1 MSTDTVV
8 SEAASDP
15 LFTPLRIGNV
25 IVRNRLMQAAH
36 SKLYAVGGRESQ
48 QEIDYFARRAEG
60 GTALFIAGNRFVHPS
75 SAIRGFVDGWRT
87 DIVEADTAL
96 TDAVHER
103 GARIFAQLNHHGAQ
117 ASPDGP
123 EGPRP
128 VISASRMI
136 SPSTGAATIEAT
148 DADIAAF
155 VDGWAL
161 TAENAIRGGFDGVE
175 VHMAHGYL
183 LHQFLSPL
191 YNRRTD
197 EYGGSLEARTRFPLE
212 VLAAVRARVGDKPVV
227 GIRIVANE
235 FDESGLSRDDCLA
248 IIDHLRHHVSI
259 DYINLAGGEYHQVH
273 YVFPSS
279 AMPSAWLRDDVAAV
293 KRRNPDIPVFGVGA
307 AATVDDARAVIAEG
321 VADMVALTRAQIA
334 DPDLATKLR
343 TAAPVTHCI
352 RLNQGCLARTG
363 AGLPMGCTI
372 NPVVGR
378 EGQRSIPAPA
388 SRVAHVAVIGGGA
401 AGLKAAAEL
410 TRNGHRV
417 TLFEATAQLGGQ
429 LHLARRVPGRE
440 TVQLLIDDLVRDSA
454 DVDIRLETRVTAE
467 QLVAASDTY
476 DHVIIATGSRPA
488 QRGTSVGGV
497 TDAASAAL
505 SMLNDA
511 PGIVSAWQAVAEPHQ
526 LRSPALIVDHDGTPY
541 SAGVALAVAAATDD
555 VRLVTRFDTAFPFI
569 RGSQD
574 RDHLHR
580 RLFRTPGTPGSLPDG
595 AFTINVSETVVDFD
609 PDAEVAML
617 RSLATGR
624 ERTVTARSVVLATPR
639 EHVPFESAPLSEL
652 GIPVSVI
659 GDSRAP
665 RTIDAA
671 IFDGFEAAFA
681 LGKAPASERAASV
694 S

>member
-8 SEAASDP
+8 GEAADP
-15 LFTPLRIGNV
+15 LFAPLRIGPI

-36 SKLYAVGGRESQ
+36 SKLYAVGGHESQ

-87 DIVEADTAL
+87 DIVDADRRM

-123 EGPRP
+123 DGPRP
-128 VISASRMI
+128 VFSASRML
-136 SPSTGAATIEAT
+136 SPSGSATVAAT
-148 DADIAAF
+148 DADIAEF
-155 VDGWAL
+155 VGGWAL
-161 TAENAIRGGFDGVE
+161 AAENALRGGFDGVE

-191 YNRRTD
+191 YNSRTD
-197 EYGGSLEARTRFPLE
+197 AYGGSLENRARFPLE
-212 VLAAVRARVGDKPVV
+212 VLAAVRERAGDDVAV

-235 FDESGLSRDDCLA
+235 FTEAGLGQDDCLA
-248 IIDHLRHHVSI
+248 IIDHLREHVRI

-279 AMPSAWLRDDVAAV
+279 AMPARWLRDDVAAV
-293 KRRNPDIPVFGVGA
+293 KRRHPDIPVFGVGA
-307 AATVDDARAVIAEG
+307 ATVDDARSVIDDG
-321 VADMVALTRAQIA
+321 IADMVALTRAQIA

-343 TAAPVTHCI
+343 DGGAITHCI

-363 AGLPMGCTI
+363 AGLPMGCTV
-372 NPVVGR
+372 NPTVGR
-378 EGQRSIPAPA
+378 ERNRGVPPRAKRA
-388 SRVAHVAVIGGGA
+388 ERVAVVGGGP

-410 TRNGHRV
+410 HRNGHAV
-417 TLFEATAQLGGQ
+417 TLFEASDRLGGQ
-429 LHLARRVPGRE
+429 LNLATRVPGRDSI
-440 TVQLLIDDLVRDSA
+440 QLLIDDLTRDTA
-454 DVDIRLETRVTAE
+454 DVDIHLSTPVAAE
-467 QLVAASDTY
+467 QLSSFDR
-476 DHVIIATGSRPA
+476 VIVATGSRPA
-488 QRGTSVGGV
+488 HGTSAMSR

-505 SMLNDA
+505 TELA
-511 PGIVSAWQAVAEPHQ
+511 ALPGAHSAWRAVGDPGRLE
-526 LRSPALIVDHDGTPY
+526 SPVLIVDHDGTPY
-541 SAGVALAVAAATDD
+541 SAGVALAVAAAHD
-555 VRLVTRFDTAFPFI
+555 VRLVTRFDTAFPAI

-580 RLFRTPGTPGSLPDG
+580 RLFRTPGTPGALPPG
-595 AFTINVSETVVDFD
+595 EFTIDVSETLVGFD
-609 PDAEVAML
+609 QDAATATLRNVASGAQREVP
-617 RSLATGR
+617 
-624 ERTVTARSVVLATPR
+624 ARSIVLATPR
-639 EHVPFESAPLSEL
+639 EQVPFTVDRLPAT
-652 GIPVSVI
+652 VV
-659 GDSRAP
+659 GDARSP

-681 LGKAPASERAASV
+681 LGTAHQPTAGNRSPGRR
-694 S
+694 